1 MNMKKKLALALVMT
15 TALSLGACVVVIGH
29 GAEDGVYWGH
39 EREEMGIRHD
49 GDRLSRDVARAL
61 ATDQDLVAEKLSV
74 SSKDGLVVLKGRVAS
89 IGMVE
94 RAMER
99 ASGVEGVTRVVSRI
113 TVSP

>member
-1 MNMKKKLALALVMT
+1 MKKKLALALVMT
-15 TALSLGACVVVIGH
+15 TALSLGGCVVVVGH
-29 GAEDGVYWGH
+29 GTEDGVYWGSR

-61 ATDQDLVAEKLSV
+61 AIDQDLVAEKLSV